1 MLSGMPGVEHADVV
15 WDEQAGRGFRQESTV
30 RATVYIRP
38 TSDGHLTP
46 QIVESIREAVA
57 GSKANLAADDVIV
70 MDLST
75 GMTHRVSAA
84 MTEEP
89 IAEHVFETAQTTAV
103 DKGSTLSLP
112 SEVQTT
118 RGISTHYYYGQPAH
132 DWSDS
137 SLGSSSSMFMMQESP
152 SYSSFYR
159 EYDDP
164 AMHSTWV
171 HSSDLTVDDASSD
184 ELGVPWETL
193 RASTPV
199 VATSEVDQDREIEP
213 PPPADTPAWA
223 TVVAQ
228 PSRDRTA
235 STVATVSRDSASN
248 GFALRNDFRFFVW
261 VFVGVIVL
269 VAVMRGLRSS
279 SDVTSPE
286 LTITSRP
293 SRSEAN
299 GDTEMQKSRMTSP
312 HTQGSPS
319 EHVDS
324 HSSPSHEAFTERDRL
339 TKSESESASEHEADP
354 LAAFEHLGWLD
365 AESIQKLYR
374 CLPDEPW
381 ALALSGASTQI
392 QEHVLKSLS
401 RSTSMM
407 LQKRMDSLPAIRL
420 RDVEDAQRRL
430 GEWVLK
436 LDETA
441 DVG

>member
-38 TSDGHLTP
+38 TADGHLTP

-70 MDLST
+70 MDFST

-84 MTEEP
+84 MSEEP
-89 IAEHVFETAQTTAV
+89 TNISSEPAQPEVAAR
-103 DKGSTLSLP
+103 GSYIGIGYDHLGNTDLLFGSLAPSPSSMGESRTSLRSLAYPSAINDPLASSTIPLP
-112 SEVQTT
+112 SNLPTASIIDYSSSHDPGVPRATLRVQTA
-118 RGISTHYYYGQPAH
+118 I
-132 DWSDS
+132 
-137 SLGSSSSMFMMQESP
+137 
-152 SYSSFYR
+152 
-159 EYDDP
+159 
-164 AMHSTWV
+164 
-171 HSSDLTVDDASSD
+171 
-184 ELGVPWETL
+184 
-193 RASTPV
+193 
-199 VATSEVDQDREIEP
+199 VATHGENHESETEP
-213 PPPADTPAWA
+213 APSTDVPAWA
-223 TVVAQ
+223 TVVAA
-228 PSRDRTA
+228 PTRDRPS
-235 STVATVSRDSASN
+235 STVATASRDSATN
-248 GFALRNDFRFFVW
+248 GPASRNDFRFFVW

-279 SDVTSPE
+279 GDITPPE
-286 LTITSRP
+286 ITITSRP
-293 SRSEAN
+293 SRSEAT
-299 GDTEMQKSRMTSP
+299 GDTELQKSRMPSP
-312 HTQGSPS
+312 HTQASPS